1 MNALILY
8 LLQASICLSIFY
20 GIYWIFLRR
29 DTFFMVNRFYLV
41 GSILFSMTIPL
52 FDFSSLFHDV
62 SKSYYILLDTI
73 TITPGEVTETVSQN
87 LNFFQV
93 LFVIYIT
100 GVLIFTVRF
109 LIQLGQ
115 LLLLTTKNGVLRQH
129 GLRIVQV
136 DKHYSPFSFFNIIFI
151 NSSRFEEEGMKEIID
166 HERIHIRQLHSIDV
180 LILEVLTILFWFNPF
195 VWFFRRSIKGIH
207 EFLAD
212 EGVLSNGT
220 NKKYYQELLLQYSLG
235 ALVNDM
241 TNNFNHSLIKR
252 RFIMMTKSK
261 SNGAAKLKLLF
272 VLPVAVLLLAL
283 TTLSTN
289 IFAQEESEVP
299 PPPPPKGERLVTDA
313 AVSPDIPPPPPKATQ
328 EKEKAHKAVEEMPEY
343 PGGLKAMYA
352 FLGEN
357 IKYPDI
363 AKKQGVAA
371 KIFVGYIVEKDGS
384 ITDVHI
390 IDIRTEVD
398 KEKYKEALN
407 AMKKESMRVVHL
419 MPNWKPG
426 KDKGKVVR
434 VEYGL
439 PIKYNLDEKAQEK
452 ALGSGEK

>member
-8 LLQASICLSIFY
+8 LLQASICLAIFY
-20 GIYWIFLRR
+20 GIYWLFLRR
-29 DTFFMVNRFYLV
+29 DTFFTVNRFYLI
-41 GSILFSMTIPL
+41 GSILFSLTIPL
-52 FDFSSLFHDV
+52 FDFSTLFHDV
-62 SKSYYILLDTI
+62 SDTYYILLDTI
-73 TITPGEVTETVSQN
+73 TITPVEVTETVSQN
-87 LNFFQV
+87 MNFFQV

-100 GVLIFTVRF
+100 GVLIFTIRF

-115 LLLLTTKNGVLRQH
+115 LLILTAKNDVLRQH

-136 DKHYSPFSFFNIIFI
+136 DKHYSPFSFFNIIFV
-151 NSSRFEEEGMKEIID
+151 NSARFEEKGMKEIIE

-195 VWFFRRSIKGIH
+195 VWFYRRSVKGIH

-261 SNGAAKLKLLF
+261 SNGTAKLKLLF
-272 VLPVAVLLLAL
+272 ALPVAVLMLAL

-289 IFAQEESEVP
+289 IIAQEETKDP

-313 AVSPDIPPPPPKATQ
+313 DSKAPPPPPKAPQ
-328 EKEKAHKAVEEMPEY
+328 DKDKVYNEVDEMPEY
-343 PGGLKAMYA
+343 PGGLKAMYS

-357 IKYPDI
+357 IKYPQI
-363 AKKQGVAA
+363 AKEQVVAA
-371 KIFVGYIVEKDGS
+371 KIYVGYIIEKDGS
-384 ITDVHI
+384 ITDVKI
-390 IDIRTEVD
+390 IGVKTEVD
-398 KEKYKEALN
+398 KEKHKEALN
-407 AMKKESMRVVHL
+407 AMKKESMRVVYL
-419 MPNWKPG
+419 MPKWKPG
-426 KDKGKVVR
+426 KKAGKVVR

-439 PIKYNLDEKAQEK
+439 PISYNLNGDGKKEEEKK
-452 ALGSGEK
+452 